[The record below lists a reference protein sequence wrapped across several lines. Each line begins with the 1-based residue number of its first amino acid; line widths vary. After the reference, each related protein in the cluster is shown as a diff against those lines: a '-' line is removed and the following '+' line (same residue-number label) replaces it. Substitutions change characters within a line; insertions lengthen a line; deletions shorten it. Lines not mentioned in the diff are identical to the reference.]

1 MRFDPALII
10 HHLPSILSGLS
21 ITILTWL
28 IGTIGAVL
36 VGFVIASARRFGPR
50 PLGMALGAIVEVIRG
65 TPFLIQLFLLYFG
78 GPYIG
83 LFLDPLPAG
92 LLGLTVYGSAY
103 FSEIFRGGF
112 EAVPAG
118 HIEAAECVGLN
129 RFQIVKRILLPE
141 MSMLVLPSA
150 VNMAILLIKETA
162 VLSIITVPELT
173 MIVSAIGSE
182 YYAFVESL
190 FLLALFY
197 WARVELCG
205 FLGRKAEEKLSHFRL
220 SAS

>member
-112 EAVPAG
+112 EAVPVG

-129 RFQIVKRILLPE
+129 RLQIVKRILLPE

-197 WARVELCG
+197 WALVELCG
-205 FLGRKAEEKLSHFRL
+205 FLGRKAEAKLSHFRL

>member
-28 IGTIGAVL
+28 IGTIGAVM
-36 VGFVIASARRFGPR
+36 VGFAIASARRFGPP
-50 PLGMALGAIVEVIRG
+50 PLGLMLGAIVEVIRG

-112 EAVPAG
+112 EAVPVG

-197 WARVELCG
+197 WALVEFCG
-205 FLGRKAEEKLSHFRL
+205 FLGRKAEAKLSHFRL